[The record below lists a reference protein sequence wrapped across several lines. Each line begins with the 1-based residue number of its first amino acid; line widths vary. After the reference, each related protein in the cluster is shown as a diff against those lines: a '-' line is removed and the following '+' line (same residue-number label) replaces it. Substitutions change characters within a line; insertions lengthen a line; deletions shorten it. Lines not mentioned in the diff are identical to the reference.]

1 MDSIQ
6 STLSTDPDLPG
17 SFLFDSIV
25 FGPVYSRRLGSS
37 LGINLLPANKKVCTF
52 NCIYCE
58 CGFTHA
64 TTEKSKLPS
73 ISDVIMAIEN
83 SLILNKKKGN
93 TIDHITFAGNGEPT
107 IHPDFLEIIKKLI
120 ILRQKYYPD
129 SKIAVLTNGTQL
141 HNPVVVKALSL
152 VDDPII
158 KLDSA
163 IEETVRIMDSP
174 LVNYNLENLIKAL
187 VKMNSDFILQ
197 TMFIRAECNGVI
209 VDNTTDFEVNAWL
222 NILKRVKPRLVQIYT
237 ISRIPASFKVE
248 KINAETLEAIAQKV
262 NKLGIE
268 TLVTP

>member
-1 MDSIQ
+1 MDTIQ
-6 STLSTDPDLPG
+6 STLSTDPDMPG

-73 ISDVIMAIEN
+73 TTDVITTIEN
-83 SLILNKKKGN
+83 SLILNKKEGK

-107 IHPDFLEIIKKLI
+107 IHPNFLEIIEKI
-120 ILRQKYYPD
+120 IVLKQKYFPD
-129 SKIAVLTNGTQL
+129 SKIAALTNGTQL
-141 HNPVVVKALSL
+141 HKPDVVKALSL
-152 VDDPII
+152 VDNPII

-163 IEETVRIMDSP
+163 IEETVHIMDSP
-174 LVNYNLENLIKAL
+174 LVDYNLKNVIEAMI
-187 VKMNSDFILQ
+187 KMNSNFILQ
-197 TMFIRAECNGVI
+197 TMFIRAECKGVI

-222 NILKRVKPRLVQIYT
+222 DVLKRIKPRLVQIYT
-237 ISRIPASFKVE
+237 ISRIPASISVE
-248 KINAETLEAIAQKV
+248 KINAETLEAIALKV
-262 NKLGIE
+262 NKLGIK